1 MNVPYVKYMS
11 RSGSLI
17 LDFQN
22 RKIVYDRAG
31 WISDTLRLP
40 SVEFPFHRITAVE
53 LFRPTFS
60 KLGQISL
67 IVDGR
72 NYVLENQQEVTMFS
86 FAKQADFWD
95 IEQKVLQMRAEGLIP
110 AIYEKGVMAYPKELF
125 KEVKPGLVHELYNGI
140 GDTLEVY
147 ENYIVL
153 RHTGALNY
161 FAQQGLKGDKR
172 VLYQSIT
179 AVEFRKG
186 TAHLNGFIQFSLLGG
201 MERQGGIGAAAGD
214 ENSVI
219 VPPTLNEKA
228 QEIVD
233 YIERRRME
241 LMQPQVQFAAAAPVS
256 AADEIKK
263 FKDLADAGVISQ
275 EEFEAKKR
283 QLLGL

>member
-1 MNVPYVKYMS
+1 MNVPYIKYMS

-22 RKIVYDRAG
+22 RKIVYDRTG

-40 SVEFPFHRITAVE
+40 NVEFPFHRITAVE

-72 NYVLENQQEVTMFS
+72 NYILENQQEVTMFS

-147 ENYIVL
+147 ETHIIL

-219 VPPTLNEKA
+219 VPPSMNEKA
-228 QEIVD
+228 QQIVD

-241 LMQPQVQFAAAAPVS
+241 LMQPQVQFAAQPVS
-256 AADEIKK
+256 AADEIRK
-263 FKDLADAGVISQ
+263 FKDLADAGVISY